1 MVTGTLAEIISNNI
15 RKILDQGEELSKE
28 EQIHKIELE
37 IAINNLVNNISTKE
51 ELEWCIEVLELA
63 QANKLKN
70 FIDRIIYKKE

>member
-15 RKILDQGEELSKE
+15 RKILDQGDELSKE
-28 EQIHKIELE
+28 EQIHRIELE
-37 IAINNLVNNISTKE
+37 IAINNLVKNIHTKE
-51 ELEWCIEVLELA
+51 ELDWCIEVLELA